1 MKLFGMAALVAMGA
15 ILAGC
20 AKVEEDQQ
28 QEDKSITLTTTIGFS
43 DEGGTKA
50 LTAEGVKTFSVD
62 DRIALVYKDEN
73 NQSRKAVSN
82 PLTVDDIYNE
92 GKSAHLK
99 FTLDYTPAN
108 SGAFNFIYP
117 AAMVKEEIDPDDEV
131 YTSRIVDYSKL
142 DTQDGLLATIGSS
155 LDLCS
160 YMGNFSDAQLPAS
173 VTLENRL
180 AILAITLKNS
190 DGTSEIT
197 GDIKQ
202 MTLTFTEDYSH
213 SYTINRTAAEGP
225 IYVAIEAQYNANVEI
240 TANDGTNYYV
250 KSLTDK
256 SYTYG
261 NGYNVSWRM
270 ERDPLSVPLTLEAI
284 TDGTIVVNNAQ
295 YGMQYSLNGGDKTT
309 VSRPTCTIDVTTGDK
324 VAFYGN
330 KNAISSYYS
339 TTFSNGTAQVKVYG
353 NIMSLVN
360 EDSFVTA
367 KTLTFPGAFS
377 GLFNYYSA
385 LTDASGLKLP
395 ATTLSASCYSY
406 MFGNCANLTT
416 APEIL
421 PAMTLAQGCYGN
433 MFENCSNLT
442 SSPVLPAATLVQDCY
457 NYMFR
462 FCSKLQS
469 VTCLATNIPA
479 SGYTHEW
486 LHGVANKGTFTKA
499 SSLSSWPITSSGIP
513 SGWTVVNYQK

>member
-1 MKLFGMAALVAMGA
+1 MKLFGMAALVAMGG

-28 QEDKSITLTTTIGFS
+28 QEDKRITLTTTIGFS

-62 DRIALVYKDEN
+62 DRIALVYKDEDN
-73 NQSRKAVSN
+73 KSRKAVSN

-117 AAMVKEEIDPDDEV
+117 AAIVKEEIDPDEGV
-131 YTSRIVDYSKL
+131 YASNTVDYSKL

-190 DGTSEIT
+190 DGKSEIT

-202 MTLTFTEDYSH
+202 MTITLTSGYPH
-213 SYTINRTAAEGP
+213 SYTINRTAAPGP

-250 KSLTDK
+250 KSLTGK
-256 SYTYG
+256 SYDYG

-284 TDGTIVVNNAQ
+284 TDGTIVVNNAP

-309 VSRPTCTIDVTTGDK
+309 MSGQNCTINVTTGDK

-330 KNAISSYYS
+330 KNAIPSYFN
-339 TTFSNGTAQVKVYG
+339 TTFRNGTAQVKVYG

-360 EDSFVTA
+360 EESFVTA
-367 KTLTFPGAFS
+367 KTLTSESAFR
-377 GLFNYYSA
+377 GLFGDYSA

-395 ATTLSASCYSY
+395 ATTLSASCYAY
-406 MFGNCANLTT
+406 MFRNCANLTT

-421 PAMTLAQGCYGN
+421 PAMTLAQGCYGH
-433 MFENCSNLT
+433 MFEFCTKLT

-457 NYMFR
+457 GYMFNG
-462 FCSKLQS
+462 CSKLQS
-469 VTCLATNIPA
+469 VTCLATNITA
-479 SGYTHEW
+479 SGCTYNW
-486 LHGVANKGTFTKA
+486 LAGVPNNGTFTRA
-499 SSLSSWPITSSGIP
+499 RSMGEWPRNKDGIP
-513 SGWTVVNYQK
+513 SGWTVVNYQ